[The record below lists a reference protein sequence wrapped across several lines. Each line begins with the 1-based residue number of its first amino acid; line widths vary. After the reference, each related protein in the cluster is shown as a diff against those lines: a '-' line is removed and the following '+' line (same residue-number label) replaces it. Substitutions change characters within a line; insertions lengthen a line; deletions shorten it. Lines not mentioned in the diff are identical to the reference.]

1 MCIRDSDYSGHGS
14 SAGEFED
21 GGISKW
27 SEEAHEIFNLCK
39 SKINIIIGSSMGG
52 WISLIVAKR
61 NPLTINGLIG
71 IASAPDF
78 VVGEWNRLSKEQKT
92 QIKKDGKII
101 INWDKYS
108 EDYTI
113 TYKFLEDGKKN
124 MILHEPIKI
133 KCPIRL
139 LHGRLDQVVS
149 FETSEKIINKIESEN
164 KQLKII
170 EDGDHSLS
178 RDQDLKILFQTIT
191 ELAL

>member
-1 MCIRDSDYSGHGS
+1 M
-14 SAGEFED
+14 
-21 GGISKW
+21 
-27 SEEAHEIFNLCK
+27 
-39 SKINIIIGSSMGG
+39 
-52 WISLIVAKR
+52 
-61 NPLTINGLIG
+61 
-71 IASAPDF
+71 
-78 VVGEWNRLSKEQKT
+78 SKEQKT

>member
-1 MCIRDSDYSGHGS
+1 
-14 SAGEFED
+14 
-21 GGISKW
+21 
-27 SEEAHEIFNLCK
+27 
-39 SKINIIIGSSMGG
+39 MGG

-139 LHGRLDQVVS
+139 LHGQLDQVVS

>member
-1 MCIRDSDYSGHGS
+1 
-14 SAGEFED
+14 
-21 GGISKW
+21 
-27 SEEAHEIFNLCK
+27 
-39 SKINIIIGSSMGG
+39 
-52 WISLIVAKR
+52 
-61 NPLTINGLIG
+61 
-71 IASAPDF
+71 
-78 VVGEWNRLSKEQKT
+78 
-92 QIKKDGKII
+92 
-101 INWDKYS
+101 
-108 EDYTI
+108 
-113 TYKFLEDGKKN
+113 
-124 MILHEPIKI
+124 MILNKPIKI